1 MTDIKLSI
9 CIPTFNRARFLEH
22 LLGTL
27 ADKAGTDLS
36 HEIVISDNASTDDTT
51 AVVERFIAEG
61 LPIRYLK
68 RDVNGGGWPNLANA
82 FGHAGGEYALYLAD
96 DDLLIW
102 DNLKAVIDHLDEN
115 PDMVVCHAPWTL
127 YDAVAER
134 DLQLFY
140 EVESPRRFQR
150 WNFLGLFAFITERH
164 IFPEIC
170 VYRTEALRAIYVQ
183 RHFCFWAF
191 AFLAHAIDIGA
202 VGFLNK
208 PFYRSVTRSRIE
220 RGVQAG
226 HEEAMHA
233 WDRYKGGLEY
243 LLYLGSLRKQIDLQ
257 PENRARLDMACSKL
271 MFERMVV
278 ALRMWFANKDFA
290 KAYEIYARLAYHG
303 YGHVAEVKAIA
314 EKLPLMCAVQSLAH
328 KVNAAPDIRLLVLD
342 SVADVPSLAGL
353 LLELGLDRRI
363 SVVAPSDDQVEAA
376 VEQAAVFTADASRR
390 LFFEQQGFLPG
401 LIFSEA
407 DIVGAFS
414 M

>member
-61 LPIRYLK
+61 LPIRYL
-68 RDVNGGGWPNLANA
+68 RRNTNGGGWPNLANA
-82 FGHAGGEYALYLAD
+82 FGHARGEYALYLAD

-115 PDMVVCHAPWTL
+115 PDMVVCHAPWSL
-127 YDAVAER
+127 YDAIADKDGR
-134 DLQLFY
+134 LFY
-140 EVESPRRFQR
+140 HVETPRRFPR
-150 WNFLGLFAFITERH
+150 WNFLALFSFITERH

-170 VYRTEALRAIYVQ
+170 VYRTEALRTIYVE

-202 VGFLNK
+202 VGFLDK
-208 PFYRSVTRSRIE
+208 PFYRSVTRTAIA

-226 HEEAMHA
+226 NEEAMHA

-243 LLYLGSLRKQIDLQ
+243 LLYLGSLRKQIDLG
-257 PENRARLDMACSKL
+257 PENKARFDRACTTLTL
-271 MFERMVV
+271 ERMTV
-278 ALRMWFANKDFA
+278 ALRMWFSKKDFP
-290 KAYEIYARLAYHG
+290 KAYEVYARLCYNG
-303 YGHVAEVKAIA
+303 FGHIPEVKDIG

-328 KVNAAPDIRLLVLD
+328 KVNAAPDIRLLALD
-342 SVADVPSLAGL
+342 GVTDIQSLAGL
-353 LLELGLDRRI
+353 LFELGLDPRI
-363 SVVAPSDDQVEAA
+363 SVIAPPTEQVAAFVSHT
-376 VEQAAVFTADASRR
+376 AVFTADSSRR
-390 LFFEQQGFLPG
+390 THFEQQGFLPG
-401 LIFSEA
+401 LVFSEA
-407 DIVGAFS
+407 DIIGAFPI
-414 M
+414 